1 MNSRFVSKTQWQ
13 MSLLGSGRHVG
24 APIQSS
30 LYLITNCD
38 SRSSPCD
45 PSNKRPALVATQPS
59 PQAFSA
65 RSFLDSTR
73 LRAVSLFHWSV
84 EQNVRDMQTT
94 TRVTIGCR
102 PRFSPLVAS
111 PLDARARVHFP
122 HKIWRKRET
131 ARSQGLYHEL
141 WRLSQTSRG
150 QRIKRE
156 RLGTRLVTTTVVKP
170 CLNCDLNFVMN

>member
-1 MNSRFVSKTQWQ
+1 MWLCEQLSYIRKSITLMFMSSSRDEFTLCQQNSVTDVSARFRSPCWCSNTKL
-13 MSLLGSGRHVG
+13 SN
-24 APIQSS
+24 
-30 LYLITNCD
+30 LITNCD

-122 HKIWRKRET
+122 HKI
-131 ARSQGLYHEL
+131 
-141 WRLSQTSRG
+141 
-150 QRIKRE
+150 
-156 RLGTRLVTTTVVKP
+156 
-170 CLNCDLNFVMN
+170 

>member
-1 MNSRFVSKTQWQ
+1 MNSRFVSKAQWQ
-13 MSLLGSGRHVG
+13 MSLLGSGRHVD

-30 LYLITNCD
+30 INLITNCD
-38 SRSSPCD
+38 
-45 PSNKRPALVATQPS
+45 SNKRPALVVTQPS
-59 PQAFSA
+59 LQAFSA

-94 TRVTIGCR
+94 TRLTISCR

-156 RLGTRLVTTTVVKP
+156 RLGTRLVTTTFVKP